1 MRKYVVKSGE
11 TLWKIWE
18 RDYKGK
24 IGWSEF
30 INQFKKLNGGRDP
43 NRILAGETIL
53 LPDMPSGGGFLGR
66 IASEHPTAYAVGTF
80 ALGALFMIGVLYLTK
95 KLKL

>member
-1 MRKYVVKSGE
+1 MRRYVVKSGE

-24 IGWSEF
+24 IGWSSFLSE
-30 INQFKKLNGGRDP
+30 FKKLNGGRDP
-43 NRILAGETIL
+43 NKIFAGETIL
-53 LPDMPSGGGFLGR
+53 LPDMPSEGFLAR
-66 IASEHPTAYAVGTF
+66 IASEHPTMYAIGTF
-80 ALGALFMIGVLYLTK
+80 ALGAVFMIGVLYVTK